1 MTTKSIVRDVELYI
15 KVGDVTVD
23 GSEMDVAMVYNR
35 DADLKTLYGVM
46 GCGNRKIEKFVS
58 KMPKYDDKTKMYTLD
73 FGTKKISMPSVQNV
87 ILVNS

>member
-23 GSEMDVAMVYNR
+23 GSEMDVAMVYNK

-46 GCGNRKIEKFVS
+46 GCGNMKIEKFVS
-58 KMPKYDDKTKMYTLD
+58 KVPKYDDKTKMYTLD
-73 FGTKKISMPSVQNV
+73 FETKKISMPSVQNV
-87 ILVNS
+87 ILVSS